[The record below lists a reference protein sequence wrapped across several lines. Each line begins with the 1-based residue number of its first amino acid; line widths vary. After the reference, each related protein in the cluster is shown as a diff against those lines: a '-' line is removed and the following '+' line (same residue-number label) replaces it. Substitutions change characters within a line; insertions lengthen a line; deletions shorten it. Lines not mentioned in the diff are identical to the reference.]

1 MELQALA
8 TATLAS
14 IVRRLDPLVLRVDL
28 NGRVIDRS
36 DCMNDRLPTDLRCA
50 DALGAALSA
59 PVLAEW
65 RALLRE
71 SLARREG
78 IGSMA
83 IIDGRGHALAISPS
97 DGPGAIATIAIF
109 PHTLCA
115 GSHAT
120 DSAVRQVELMN
131 HEWGRLDCLSRG
143 QLDTLRSVSLGFSNE
158 RIAVRV
164 HRTKRAIEWHIR
176 FLNQLL
182 GVHGREELAAIGR
195 EAGLCCFSDEGWAQ
209 VLRTRPSRRDSGS
222 PEMPEPKPLRVA

>member
-8 TATLAS
+8 AATLART
-14 IVRRLDPLVLRVDL
+14 VQRLDPLVLMVDL
-28 NGRVIDRS
+28 NGQVVDRV
-36 DCMNDRLPTDLRCA
+36 DCTNERLPQDLRCA
-50 DALGAALSA
+50 DSLGAVLSA

-65 RALLRE
+65 HALLRE

-83 IIDGRGHALAISPS
+83 IIDGRGHALAIAPN
-97 DGPGAIATIAIF
+97 DGPGAIAMIAIF
-109 PHTLCA
+109 PSTLCT
-115 GSHAT
+115 GSRAI
-120 DSAVRQVELMN
+120 DSSIPQVELMN

-143 QLDTLRSVSLGFSNE
+143 QLDTLRSVTLGFTNDQ
-158 RIAVRV
+158 IAERV

-182 GVHGREELAAIGR
+182 GVHGREDLATIGR
-195 EAGLCCFSDEGWAQ
+195 EAGLCCFSDEGWAG
-209 VLRTRPSRRDSGS
+209 VMRTRPSRRDSGS

>member
-1 MELQALA
+1 MELQTLV
-8 TATLAS
+8 TETLAR
-14 IVRRLDPLVLRVDL
+14 IVQRLDPLVLMVDL

-36 DCMNDRLPTDLRCA
+36 DCTNDRLPPDLRCA
-50 DALGAALSA
+50 DALGAVLSA
-59 PVLAEW
+59 PVLTEW

-97 DGPGAIATIAIF
+97 GGPGAIAMVAIF
-109 PHTLCA
+109 PHTLCT
-115 GSHAT
+115 GSHPT
-120 DSAVRQVELMN
+120 DSAIRQVELMN

-143 QLDTLRSVSLGFSNE
+143 QLDTLRSVTMGFSND
-158 RIAVRV
+158 RIAERV

-182 GVHGREELAAIGR
+182 GLNGREELAAIGR
-195 EAGLCCFSDEGWAQ
+195 EAGLCCFSDEGWAG
-209 VLRTRPSRRDSGS
+209 VMRTRPSRRDSGS